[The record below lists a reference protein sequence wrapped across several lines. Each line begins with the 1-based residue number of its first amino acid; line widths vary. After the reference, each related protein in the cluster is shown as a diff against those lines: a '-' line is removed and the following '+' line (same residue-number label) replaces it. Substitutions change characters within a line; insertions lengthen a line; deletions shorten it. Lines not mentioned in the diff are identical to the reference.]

1 MSGKLYIC
9 ATPIGNLEDVSLRLL
24 RTLREADLIVAE
36 DTRTIKKLLGRYDI
50 SKKDIISYND
60 YNYKERI
67 PRIVDKLEAGKDVS
81 LVSESGLPAIQDPGY
96 RIINECIKK
105 DITVTVIPG
114 PNAAL
119 SALVLSGLATDSFLF
134 EGFLPKSKAKRKSK
148 IMELAPLPYTI
159 IFYESPKRIEKLL
172 GEIIER
178 FGNRDAAL
186 VREISKI
193 YEEAIRGN
201 LESILK
207 KIKAKKIKGEIVLVV
222 SGHKN
227 ELIKNFSGED
237 IKNEIMKLM
246 KQGISKKGALK
257 IIRSKYDIDKQ
268 RLYNIATKI

>member
-1 MSGKLYIC
+1 
-9 ATPIGNLEDVSLRLL
+9 
-24 RTLREADLIVAE
+24 
-36 DTRTIKKLLGRYDI
+36 
-50 SKKDIISYND
+50 
-60 YNYKERI
+60 
-67 PRIVDKLEAGKDVS
+67 
-81 LVSESGLPAIQDPGY
+81 
-96 RIINECIKK
+96 
-105 DITVTVIPG
+105 
-114 PNAAL
+114 
-119 SALVLSGLATDSFLF
+119 
-134 EGFLPKSKAKRKSK
+134 
-148 IMELAPLPYTI
+148 MELAPLPYTI